1 MTIVRGMPWPTVQ
14 IDDWNLE
21 PAQEK
26 LADKS
31 EEERKA
37 YWEEQQR
44 LKALHGAAQC
54 CPCGPMMPHDLK
66 GIMEHLMDHEPS

>member
-1 MTIVRGMPWPTVQ
+1 LAIIGSKLLGDPCCAPK
-14 IDDWNLE
+14 
-21 PAQEK
+21 EK

-44 LKALHGAAQC
+44 LKALQGVAHVA
-54 CPCGPMMPHDLK
+54 D
-66 GIMEHLMDHEPS
+66 